1 MFWVYHVRIIIFLS
15 SVAKVLFFIYSHN
28 NIITGYTSRMSFLR
42 AAMKKNIKK
51 QENSQINKKPNQEP
65 KEIQN
70 PGKKS
75 LNLVH

>member
-1 MFWVYHVRIIIFLS
+1 
-15 SVAKVLFFIYSHN
+15 
-28 NIITGYTSRMSFLR
+28 
-42 AAMKKNIKK
+42 MKKNIKK